1 MSVYATRDTVVHLN
15 DRICQFR
22 ILENQPRMLFQTK
35 TDEEFDKLTSLRGT
49 GGFGSTG
56 V

>member
-1 MSVYATRDTVVHLN
+1 MRDTKIHLN

-22 ILENQPRMLFQTK
+22 IMSHQPVIVF
-35 TDEEFDKLTSLRGT
+35 DEVEDLGNETR

-56 V
+56 KK